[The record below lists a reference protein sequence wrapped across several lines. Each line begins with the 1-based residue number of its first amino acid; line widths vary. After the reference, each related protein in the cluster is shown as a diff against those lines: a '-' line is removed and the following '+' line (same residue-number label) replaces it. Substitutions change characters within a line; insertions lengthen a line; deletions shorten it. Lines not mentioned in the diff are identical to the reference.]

1 MEHFADQNDIDK
13 EVIRMAN
20 DRDLI
25 LMHMKK
31 YGSITHDEAAEEYG
45 IKRLSARINELR
57 NMGYPIKTEMTPC
70 KNRRGR
76 TSNYAVYSLEE
87 DSK

>member
-1 MEHFADQNDIDK
+1 ME
-13 EVIRMAN
+13 N

-25 LMHMKK
+25 LMHLRK

-57 NMGYPIKTEMTPC
+57 NMGYAIKTDMIAC
-70 KNRRGR
+70 RNRRGR
-76 TSNYAVYSLEE
+76 ISNFAKYSLEE
-87 DSK
+87 AGQ

>member
-1 MEHFADQNDIDK
+1 
-13 EVIRMAN
+13 MAN

-31 YGSITHDEAAEEYG
+31 YGSITQAEADEAYG

-57 NMGYPIKTEMTPC
+57 NMDYPIKTDMISC
-70 KNRRGR
+70 KNRRGNI
-76 TSNYAVYSLEE
+76 SNFAKYSLEE
-87 DSK
+87 DVQ

>member
-1 MEHFADQNDIDK
+1 
-13 EVIRMAN
+13 MAN
-20 DRDLI
+20 DRDLV

-57 NMGYPIKTEMTPC
+57 NMGYPVKTEMIPC
-70 KNRRGR
+70 KNRRGS
-76 TSNYAVYSLEE
+76 TSNFAKYSLEE
-87 DSK
+87 GAE

>member
-1 MEHFADQNDIDK
+1 
-13 EVIRMAN
+13 MAN
-20 DRDLI
+20 DRELI

-31 YGSITHDEAAEEYG
+31 YGSITQNEADDVYG

-57 NMGYPIKTEMTPC
+57 NMGVPIKTDMISC

-76 TSNYAVYSLEE
+76 ISNFAKYSLMEVGQ
-87 DSK
+87 

>member
-1 MEHFADQNDIDK
+1 
-13 EVIRMAN
+13 MAN
-20 DRDLI
+20 DRELI

-31 YGSITHDEAAEEYG
+31 YGSITQNEADDEYG

-57 NMGYPIKTEMTPC
+57 NMGVPIKTDIISC

-76 TSNYAVYSLEE
+76 ISNFAKYSLEVGQ
-87 DSK
+87 

>member
-1 MEHFADQNDIDK
+1 
-13 EVIRMAN
+13 MAT

-31 YGSITHDEAAEEYG
+31 YGSITQEDADEEYG

-57 NMGYPIKTEMTPC
+57 NMGYPIKTDIISC
-70 KNRRGR
+70 RNRRGR
-76 TSNYAVYSLEE
+76 ISNYAKYSLEVVE
-87 DSK
+87 

>member
-1 MEHFADQNDIDK
+1 
-13 EVIRMAN
+13 MAT

-31 YGSITHDEAAEEYG
+31 YGSITQDEANEEYG

-57 NMGYPIKTEMTPC
+57 NMGYPIKTDIISC
-70 KNRRGR
+70 RNRRKR
-76 TSNYAVYSLEE
+76 ISNYAKYSLEVVE
-87 DSK
+87 

>member
-1 MEHFADQNDIDK
+1 
-13 EVIRMAN
+13 MAN

-31 YGSITHDEAAEEYG
+31 YGSITHDEAEAEYG

-57 NMGYPIKTEMTPC
+57 NMGYPIKTDMLSC
-70 KNRRGR
+70 KNRRGSI
-76 TSNYAVYSLEE
+76 SNFAKYSLEE
-87 DSK
+87 DVK

>member
-1 MEHFADQNDIDK
+1 
-13 EVIRMAN
+13 MAN

-31 YGSITHDEAAEEYG
+31 YGSITQNEADDEYG

-57 NMGYPIKTEMTPC
+57 NLGYPIKTDMISC
-70 KNRRGR
+70 KNRRGNI
-76 TSNYAVYSLEE
+76 SNFAKYSLAEVAE
-87 DSK
+87 

>member
-1 MEHFADQNDIDK
+1 
-13 EVIRMAN
+13 MAN

-31 YGSITHDEAAEEYG
+31 HGSITQNEADEEYG

-57 NMGYPIKTEMTPC
+57 NMGVPIKTDIISC

-76 TSNYAVYSLEE
+76 ISNFAKYSLEGVAE
-87 DSK
+87 

>member
-1 MEHFADQNDIDK
+1 
-13 EVIRMAN
+13 MAN

-31 YGSITHDEAAEEYG
+31 YGSITQNEADEEYG

-57 NMGYPIKTEMTPC
+57 NMGYPIKTDMISC

-76 TSNYAVYSLEE
+76 TSNFARYSLEE
-87 DSK
+87 GAE